1 LSEKTGLSEQQV
13 TAQLSQLLPGLVD
26 KLTPQ
31 GRLPTQGE
39 LGRFVGWFGNS
50 NGDLPGA
57 AIGARRPLAWSYA
70 RPWYAR
76 FGPTPR
82 DGSRWAQQT
91 LRCQRKLGGSTM
103 GIISRLI
110 LGLIAGFI
118 GSKIVNK
125 SGQGFWLDIAL
136 GIVGAI
142 VGGFLFSGV
151 FGMEGITGLNIWSL
165 IVAIIG
171 SIVVLWGYHALAGR
185 R

>member
-1 LSEKTGLSEQQV
+1 
-13 TAQLSQLLPGLVD
+13 
-26 KLTPQ
+26 
-31 GRLPTQGE
+31 
-39 LGRFVGWFGNS
+39 
-50 NGDLPGA
+50 
-57 AIGARRPLAWSYA
+57 
-70 RPWYAR
+70 
-76 FGPTPR
+76 
-82 DGSRWAQQT
+82 
-91 LRCQRKLGGSTM
+91 M
-103 GIISRLI
+103 GIISWLI

-185 R
+185 RL